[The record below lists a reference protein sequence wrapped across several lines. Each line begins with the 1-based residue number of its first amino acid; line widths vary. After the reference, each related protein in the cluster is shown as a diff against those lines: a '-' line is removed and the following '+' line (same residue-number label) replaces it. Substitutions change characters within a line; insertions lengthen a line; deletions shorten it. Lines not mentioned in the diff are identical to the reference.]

1 LKKVREFLNSM
12 FAVLSTGQQFRA
24 ALART
29 PAEALTDRR
38 LVVFDEYTSVVDRT
52 VAQTCSYA
60 LQKTVRRHKLQC
72 IAVTCH
78 DDVIDWLQPDWT
90 YEPAEN
96 RFAWRLLR
104 CRPSIPLHIVRCTT
118 SAWPLFAPH
127 HYLSGHINRS
137 SVCFLA
143 SWQDRPVA
151 FSAWLPFVGQG
162 PLTRREHR
170 TVVLPDYQG
179 VGVGMAVS
187 ALIASMW
194 KAPGLPRHQ
203 HHHAP
208 RVHRRPSALTRM
220 ANDARSRVDRRRRQ
234 PQDETRRYPSH
245 RQFHLHRTRN
255 GRYSG
260 EIAPCLSHAT
270 P

>member
-194 KAPGLPRHQ
+194 KALGYRAISTTTHPAFTAARQRSPAWRMTR
-203 HHHAP
+203 AP
-208 RVHRRPSALTRM
+208 ALTGADGNPRM
-220 ANDARSRVDRRRRQ
+220 KHAVTRLTASFTYTGPAMDVTQARL
-234 PQDETRRYPSH
+234 
-245 RQFHLHRTRN
+245 LH
-255 GRYSG
+255 
-260 EIAPCLSHAT
+260 A
-270 P
+270 